1 MSWRRSVRGM
11 GSADVAKSGA
21 KTMTVS
27 EGGEEGGKDG
37 DKWGDTKIL
46 KSLLVFREGRKPA

>member
-1 MSWRRSVRGM
+1 MRGM

-37 DKWGDTKIL
+37 DKWGDTKTR